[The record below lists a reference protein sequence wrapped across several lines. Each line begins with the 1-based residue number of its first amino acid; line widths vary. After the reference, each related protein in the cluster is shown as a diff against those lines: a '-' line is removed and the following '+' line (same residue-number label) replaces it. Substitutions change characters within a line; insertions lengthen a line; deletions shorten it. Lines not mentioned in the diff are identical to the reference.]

1 MQRTTI
7 MLPES
12 LKRRASQRA
21 ASEGVSLGKFIRKAI
36 AADLERSVA
45 VDASD
50 PLFADAEVFTGKA
63 PADLAAGHD
72 QYLYGEES

>member
-7 MLPES
+7 MLPET

-21 ASEGVSLGKFIRKAI
+21 ASQGVSLGKFIRKAI
-36 AADLERSVA
+36 AANLDRGAVA
-45 VDASD
+45 DASD
-50 PLFADAEVFTGKA
+50 PLFADAEVFTGEA
-63 PADLAAGHD
+63 PTDLAANHD